1 MSVAVIEGAQ
11 LHYLGEDKQTALSI
25 FESKPGSK
33 MVNVATL
40 NELQSH
46 LQGEGVKACC
56 TEPDCEH
63 TISEAFRRVL
73 DKLDENGINAENAD
87 ELRKKLQAGGEK
99 LAADVRSLGLRGM
112 RIVGDGLTA
121 LGDFMRKAS
130 DDEEKVAAQSTEEN
144 GGSCC
149 GGGNCDQSEQ

>member
-11 LHYLGEDKQTALSI
+11 LHYLGEDKQEALAV

-40 NELQSH
+40 VELQSH
-46 LQGEGVKACC
+46 MQGESVKACA
-56 TEPDCEH
+56 TEEDVEK

-87 ELRKKLQAGGEK
+87 ELRKKLQAGGER
-99 LAADVRSLGLRGM
+99 LVADVRSLGLRGL
-112 RIVGDGLTA
+112 RIVGDGLTT
-121 LGDFMRKAS
+121 LGDFVRKAG
-130 DDEEKVAAQSTEEN
+130 DDEVSAQSTEE
-144 GGSCC
+144 GGPCC
-149 GGGNCDQSEQ
+149 GGGCDRSEQ

>member
-11 LHYLGEDKQTALSI
+11 LYYLGEDTQEALTI
-25 FESKPGSK
+25 FGSKPGSK

-40 NELQSH
+40 AELQTH
-46 LQGEGVKACC
+46 MQGEGVKACA
-56 TEPDCEH
+56 TEED

-99 LAADVRSLGLRGM
+99 LVADVRSLGLRGL
-112 RIVGDGLTA
+112 RIVGDGLTT
-121 LGDFMRKAS
+121 LGDFVRKAG
-130 DDEEKVAAQSTEEN
+130 DEEEEVSAQSAEKGN
-144 GGSCC
+144 CC
-149 GGGNCDQSEQ
+149 GGGCDRNEQ